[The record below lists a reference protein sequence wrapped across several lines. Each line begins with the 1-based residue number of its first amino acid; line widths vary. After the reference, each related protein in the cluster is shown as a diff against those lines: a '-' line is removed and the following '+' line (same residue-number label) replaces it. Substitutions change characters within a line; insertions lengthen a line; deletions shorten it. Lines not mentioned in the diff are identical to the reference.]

1 MVVRSPVSRV
11 KARAEGGFGGG
22 GSDDTTTNALWNA
35 LTERN
40 ENENVMGRRIQLPP
54 KNFANNNN
62 NKKSFDEKNTKKKV
76 KEREAKKDGLSLRSM
91 AVVPVVRFGVVE
103 ITKSA
108 EERVKIVNDTNRNWK
123 ICEYRFEGEED
134 KSEYEL
140 FGFAGGVL
148 PKIVKRDEEMT
159 VSIKWT
165 PKVVS
170 KKATAV
176 GALKLVCK
184 TCATEV
190 FDEGEAKTFTVRLRG
205 VTVVK
210 KKEEG
215 TTEKPRKQERDK
227 MEAMID
233 EGDSEEEDA
242 FGANKENVIEDDA
255 FDEAYEGFK
264 GLPSAYAA
272 SASWRRQSN
281 QGKFGEARSR
291 FESCRTTRKGVGTR
305 RARRAANDGVLA
317 FAQLQECIINKTD
330 RRNKR
335 RSKSNILVRHI

>member
-40 ENENVMGRRIQLPP
+40 ENENVLGRRIQLPP
-54 KNFANNNN
+54 KDFANNNN

-108 EERVKIVNDTNRNWK
+108 EERVKIVNDTNRDWK

-140 FGFAGGVL
+140 FGFAGVL

-184 TCATEV
+184 ASRRRCLT
-190 FDEGEAKTFTVRLRG
+190 
-205 VTVVK
+205 
-210 KKEEG
+210 KE
-215 TTEKPRKQERDK
+215 
-227 MEAMID
+227 
-233 EGDSEEEDA
+233 
-242 FGANKENVIEDDA
+242 
-255 FDEAYEGFK
+255 
-264 GLPSAYAA
+264 
-272 SASWRRQSN
+272 RQ
-281 QGKFGEARSR
+281 
-291 FESCRTTRKGVGTR
+291 
-305 RARRAANDGVLA
+305 
-317 FAQLQECIINKTD
+317 
-330 RRNKR
+330 
-335 RSKSNILVRHI
+335 RHCGG

>member
-1 MVVRSPVSRV
+1 MVVRSSPVSRI
-11 KARAEGGFGGG
+11 KAHAEGGFDG

-62 NKKSFDEKNTKKKV
+62 NNKKSFDEKKTKKKT

-103 ITKSA
+103 ITTSA

-123 ICEYRFEGEED
+123 ICEYRFERENEGENETL
-134 KSEYEL
+134 SEEYEVTDPL
-140 FGFAGGVL
+140 VVL
-148 PKIVKRDEEMT
+148 PKIVRKEENLT
-159 VSIKWT
+159 LTIKWT
-165 PKVVS
+165 PKAIS

-205 VTVVK
+205 VTVV

-272 SASWRRQSN
+272 SAS
-281 QGKFGEARSR
+281 
-291 FESCRTTRKGVGTR
+291 
-305 RARRAANDGVLA
+305 
-317 FAQLQECIINKTD
+317 
-330 RRNKR
+330 
-335 RSKSNILVRHI
+335 